1 MRPLTRRAAALILGA
16 AVAATAAAQAPPG
29 TPPAGTP
36 PPAAVTPP
44 TPNLPPPT
52 PAALEQRPAGVAAKV
67 NGQDVPE
74 VAVYRALRQFPP
86 AEREIAR
93 KEILNHLVE
102 NVIID
107 QYLTALKISAEPAE
121 VDKLIN
127 ELKDELKKG
136 QKDYQKELEAMML
149 TEAEFRAEVVSQ
161 MKWDKFLK
169 QQGTDEQLKKL
180 FDASPNVF
188 DGSMVRCRHI
198 LMTPAA
204 DPAKQE
210 EAKKTLLAIK
220 QTVEAEAAKAVPAEG
235 DPLAKEKARGA
246 KVEELFGG
254 YAKQYSSCPSKANG
268 GDLNFFPRVGA
279 MVEPFAAAAFALNPH
294 QMSDVVST
302 EFGLHLILC
311 TAKKAGVQ
319 RKFEEVKE
327 DVRAV
332 YAVRLREAVIAQ
344 MKPKAQVVLTP
355 TAAAAPA
362 GTPPAGT
369 PMK

>member
-1 MRPLTRRAAALILGA
+1 MRLFTRRAAALILGS
-16 AVAATAAAQAPPG
+16 VVVTSAAAQSPPISQPS
-29 TPPAGTP
+29 PPTSSNQGNP
-36 PPAAVTPP
+36 PPPMID
-44 TPNLPPPT
+44 LPPPI
-52 PAALEQRPAGVAAKV
+52 PAVPEQRPAGIAAKV
-67 NGQDVPE
+67 NGQEVPE

-93 KEILNHLVE
+93 REILNHLIE
-102 NVIID
+102 NILID

-121 VDKLIN
+121 VEKLIG
-127 ELKDELKKG
+127 ELKDELQKA

-149 TEAEFRAEVVSQ
+149 TEAEFQAEVVAQ

-180 FDASPNVF
+180 FEASPNVF

-198 LMTPAA
+198 LLTPPA

-220 QTVEAEAAKAVPAEG
+220 QTIETESAKAVPAEG
-235 DPLAKEKARGA
+235 DALAKEQARG
-246 KVEELFGG
+246 KRVEELFSE
-254 YAKQYSSCPSKANG
+254 YAKQYSACPSKVNG

-279 MVEPFAAAAFALNPH
+279 MVEPFAAAAFGLNPY
-294 QMSDVVST
+294 QMSDVVPT
-302 EFGLHLILC
+302 EFGMHLILC
-311 TAKKAGVQ
+311 TAKKPGVE

-332 YAVRLREAVIAQ
+332 YAIRLREAVIAQ
-344 MKPKAQVVLTP
+344 MKPKAQIVITP
-355 TAAAAPA
+355 VQSATN
-362 GTPPAGT
+362 